1 MSQDWMQQGPPPP
14 PPPPPPPAY
23 NPYGYSGS
31 PPPMGGSGAV
41 FPWED
46 RARLG
51 LVTALIETG
60 KLLIT
65 QPKEAYSRL
74 QPNGDLTS
82 PLLFGLIVSWPVF
95 IVSLVWQ
102 LLLGGMMGGFGGS
115 AEAAGMSVVSVG
127 IYAVCYPILYL
138 IGVFI
143 FAGIMHL
150 ALSLLKGLDQSN
162 FGFEGTLKVVAYAYV
177 GQVASVVPMIGSFIT
192 LGILIYLSIN
202 GLEVVHRTTQK
213 NAILAVVLPLAVCCL
228 CIVIMFFMF
237 GAAMM
242 AALSGASGG

>member
-1 MSQDWMQQGPPPP
+1 MSQDWMQQGPPP

-31 PPPMGGSGAV
+31 PPPSGGSGAV

-51 LVTALIETG
+51 LVTALVETG

-102 LLLGGMMGGFGGS
+102 LLLGGMMGGFGNT
-115 AEAAGMSVVSVG
+115 EAAGMSVLSLG
-127 IYAVCYPILYL
+127 LYAVCYPILYL

-143 FAGIMHL
+143 SAGIFHL
-150 ALSLLKGLDQSN
+150 TLSLLKGLEQSP

-177 GQVASVVPMIGSFIT
+177 GQIASVVPMIGGFVT
-192 LGILIYLSIN
+192 LGLFIYLSIN
-202 GLEVVHRTTQK
+202 GLQVVHRTSQK
-213 NAILAVVLPLAVCCL
+213 NAVLAIVLPMLLCCVCAAIIFAL
-228 CIVIMFFMF
+228 F
-237 GAAMM
+237 GAALATAM
-242 AALSGASGG
+242 AGASGG